1 MEIKELISFYIN
13 ESLQILEVTFR
24 LVNDNDDEIRTDQ
37 IELDET
43 NNFGYEFVSND
54 KINNAFDEDYYDN
67 DSAIDDEFEEEIDED
82 EIIIFLNEYY
92 TVYPKK
98 LPKTELF

>member
-1 MEIKELISFYIN
+1 MEIKELVSFYVN

-24 LVNDNDDEIRTDQ
+24 LVNDSDDEIRTGQ

-43 NNFGYEFVSND
+43 YNFGYNFLPND
-54 KINNAFDEDYYDN
+54 RINDAFDDDFFEN
-67 DSAIDDEFEEEIDED
+67 EPMVRDEFEEEVDED

-92 TVYPKK
+92 TIYPKY